1 MEKFK
6 MVVVFLLILMF
17 VAGGY
22 FFIINFETKGKDKE
36 SEVEVDFSATG
47 NLIMNNPGL
56 EEGKWYI
63 VYEKEG
69 SPGVTKKL
77 VIGEND
83 IACKGEEGNCSDFFN
98 FKNNIIGERVELKG
112 EERGS
117 EVVVYEVEFL
127 KN

>member
-1 MEKFK
+1 MKNKIIGIIIFIVAISLIGYLFFNEKEK
-6 MVVVFLLILMF
+6 S
-17 VAGGY
+17 
-22 FFIINFETKGKDKE
+22 KE